1 MTPLFV
7 FILVMTLGVLPL
19 AILVY
24 YFKYKDT
31 IIFKTSF
38 AILITTYLVSIA
50 SFIIGKYGLI
60 HLIWFVPA
68 GYIFLLIGNTIYKKY
83 VQKPVK
89 RLSEALTK
97 LKQGDLNIEIEK
109 VNNRFKDEID
119 MMKSS
124 LEETISEL
132 KHTAEFAKQVGD
144 GVYDKEIELLG
155 EKDELRSVLMEM
167 RDKLKNAADISRKQ
181 KIEEDKRKWVNEGL
195 AKLNEIL
202 RQNDDVEEIS
212 FSIISYLVNYLDAN
226 QGGIFIRNTDNED
239 SLTYDLKAAY
249 AYSRRKYMEKSFELG
264 EGLIGNCAIEK
275 KTTYM
280 TEIPDNYIEIKSG
293 LGESNP
299 RSLLLVPMKM
309 EEEVLGIIEI
319 ASFNE
324 IEKHQREFI
333 EQASLSIASTLNMT
347 ETAKKTSELLE
358 RTQQQAEEMAAQE
371 EEMRQN
377 LEELQATQEE
387 SSRKS
392 EEVEKLLEETQEQ
405 AKKMEEQVE
414 EFQEREVVWQIKL
427 KSSGD
432 KIKELEEKLNK
443 KK

>member
-1 MTPLFV
+1 MSSLFI
-7 FILVMTLGVLPL
+7 FILVMTFGILPL

-38 AILITTYLVSIA
+38 AILITLYLVSI
-50 SFIIGKYGLI
+50 SSYIVGMHGLL

-68 GYIFLLIGNTIYKKY
+68 GYLFLLIGNTIYKRY

-89 RLSEALTK
+89 RISEALEK
-97 LKQGDLNIEIEK
+97 LKKGNLNVDIEK
-109 VNNRFKDEID
+109 SKSRFTDEID
-119 MMKSS
+119 QMNDS
-124 LEETISEL
+124 LIDTITEL
-132 KHTAEFAKQVGD
+132 KETAQFAKEVGD

-155 EKDELRSVLMEM
+155 ENDELRSVLLEM
-167 RDKLKNAADISRKQ
+167 RNKLRNAADISRKQ
-181 KIEEDKRKWVNEGL
+181 KVEEDKRKWVNEGL

-212 FSIISYLVNYLDAN
+212 FNIISYLVNYLDAN
-226 QGGIFIRNTDNED
+226 QGGIFVRNIDDDN
-239 SLTYDLKAAY
+239 SATYDLKAAY
-249 AYSRRKYMEKSFELG
+249 AYSRRKYTEKTFELG
-264 EGLIGNCAIEK
+264 EGLVGNCAIEK

-280 TEIPDNYIEIKSG
+280 TEIPDNYIDIKSG
-293 LGESNP
+293 LGQSNP

-324 IEKHQREFI
+324 IEKYQIEFI

-347 ETAKKTSELLE
+347 ETSKKTSELLE

-405 AKKMEEQVE
+405 AKKTGEQVK
-414 EFQEREVVWQIKL
+414 EFEEREVIWQIKL
-427 KSSGD
+427 KSAED
-432 KIKELEEKLNK
+432 KIKELEEKLK
-443 KK
+443 KKK